1 MAALKYLLGAAGL
14 TVAYLYTSYLTDK
27 NNMFEGKPVLSYMAW
42 LNVKYLNNIGAPPEA
57 YKDIRTIQQEK
68 DAVQLMREGYD
79 PSKPDLG
86 L

>member
-27 NNMFEGKPVLSYMAW
+27 NNMHEGKPVLSYMAW
-42 LNVKYLNNIGAPPEA
+42 LNVKYLNNMGAPPEA
-57 YKDIRTIQQEK
+57 YKDIRTIQQQE
-68 DAVQLMREGYD
+68 DAVKLMQEGYD